1 MAGGYCTGWGRS
13 VGYQIIQ
20 MNVNSLYMMKRLF
33 FFFIIDFF
41 FLDVQ
46 SMNLNISIDSCD
58 DHHN

>member
-33 FFFIIDFF
+33 FSLSLIF